1 MKPSIETQVLS
12 FIADFAVVVYKLATW
27 NKVVSGNKFMQVYLA
42 VYKKQSAMINVIQRD
57 YDTFVELVNTCNCFY
72 DTNDNYEQLVVPPLF
87 IFWETESI
95 NRRVD
100 KRHSKPKVKGLQ
112 ITGKIDL
119 RKWQGRV
126 FTPLSISL
134 DNNNFGWIERDY
146 LLGSC
151 TDEDRFYDIFSRI
164 QLHYFKCARGHS
176 RDKSMYTFDSII
188 WKMLLDDFYACT
200 GNRNGI
206 QIQSYYH
213 HLLRQSMNEL
223 DCGRWY
229 NKAGWAA

>member
-1 MKPSIETQVLS
+1 MKPSIESKVLA
-12 FIADFAVVVYKLATW
+12 FISAVANLHIDSKGKTNLKT
-27 NKVVSGNKFMQVYLA
+27 FITIYLA
-42 VYKKQSAMINVIQRD
+42 MYTDKSKHHLADKAMVIWYSFLDEAFDNNVNINSLPDMI
-57 YDTFVELVNTCNCFY
+57 
-72 DTNDNYEQLVVPPLF
+72 

-100 KRHSKPKVKGLQ
+100 KRHSKPIVKGLQ

-119 RKWQGRV
+119 RKWQGRI

-146 LLGSC
+146 LLSSC
-151 TDEDRFYDIFSRI
+151 TDEDRFYDIFSRV
-164 QLHYFKCARGHS
+164 QLHYFKCTRGHS
-176 RDKSMYTFDSII
+176 RNKSMYTFDSII

-206 QIQSYYH
+206 QIQSYYN

-223 DCGRWY
+223 DCGSWY
-229 NKAGWAA
+229 TKAGWAA